1 MQSDRDEA
9 RKTCKNRMNESWLV
23 SQLLLLLG
31 VKYFNMIL
39 TQMQYTLTE
48 GNQLFVLSYTLTDL
62 VKAVKSSVTLSIDH
76 VVSVEV
82 RKRNTNDI

>member
-1 MQSDRDEA
+1 M
-9 RKTCKNRMNESWLV
+9 

>member
-1 MQSDRDEA
+1 
-9 RKTCKNRMNESWLV
+9 
-23 SQLLLLLG
+23 
-31 VKYFNMIL
+31 MIL